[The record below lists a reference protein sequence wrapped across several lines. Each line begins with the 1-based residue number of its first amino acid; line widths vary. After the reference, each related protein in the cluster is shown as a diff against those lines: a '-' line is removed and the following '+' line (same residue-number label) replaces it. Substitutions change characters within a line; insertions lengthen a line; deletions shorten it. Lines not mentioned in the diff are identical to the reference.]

1 DEADHGAMWNH
12 RRALT
17 WAAAQPARVIVLED
31 DAQPVPDFMPR
42 AAALLARHPREM
54 VSLYLG
60 TGRPFRY
67 QPAIAAALAQ
77 ADAAGRDI
85 IALSTLIHGVAYSIP
100 TADLPRILSRPLGS
114 QADFAIGRA
123 WGRAVVYAVPSL
135 VDHADGPPVE

>member
-1 DEADHGAMWNH
+1 RGGARVPLLHRRARAYRVQAMGPRQHAGDVGAQVIRCVVVGHHARRAQAEALAASLDAHLCMDEADHGAMWNH

-60 TGRPFRY
+60 TGR
-67 QPAIAAALAQ
+67 
-77 ADAAGRDI
+77 
-85 IALSTLIHGVAYSIP
+85 
-100 TADLPRILSRPLGS
+100 
-114 QADFAIGRA
+114 
-123 WGRAVVYAVPSL
+123 
-135 VDHADGPPVE
+135 